1 MFGRNRGDL
10 QSRGQ
15 LFRAELGQSWDHAL
29 RAAGHAATGV
39 KSTVGP
45 RVAPAAARVRGAAT
59 TRWDSTKA
67 AFAPLG
73 EAAQQQ
79 LKRDRKQ
86 RGKVAGRRWPKVA
99 GLLAGGALVGGA
111 AAFVMRRRRQQEWE
125 EYDPTA
131 AVAEVK
137 EAAEE
142 AEAAGAPG
150 PTGLGEQ
157 LGEDQPAA
165 SDNRRV

>member
-1 MFGRNRGDL
+1 VFGRSRGDVE
-10 QSRGQ
+10 SRRQ
-15 LFRAELGQSWDHAL
+15 LVRAELGQSWDHAL

-39 KSTVGP
+39 RSTVGP
-45 RVAPAAARVRGAAT
+45 RVAPAAARVRSAAT
-59 TRWDSTKA
+59 DRWGSTKA
-67 AFAPLG
+67 AFAPLA

-79 LKRDRKQ
+79 LKRDRK
-86 RGKVAGRRWPKVA
+86 RGGKVAGRRWPKVA

-111 AAFVMRRRRQQEWE
+111 AAFVMRRRRQQQWE

-131 AVAEVK
+131 AVSEVA

-150 PTGLGEQ
+150 PTGLGE
-157 LGEDQPAA
+157 EQPAV